1 MPDAN
6 TPSSPR
12 HAAPP
17 TRRRVAVVYNP
28 VKVERETLESL
39 IEAEAAA
46 AEWDEPLWLATSE
59 DDPGEGVTRRAV
71 DAGVDVVIVAGG
83 DGTVRAAAQELR
95 GSGIPLALLPSGT
108 GNLLAR
114 NLDLTLDD
122 AGYSIHSAFT
132 GDDRAIDLGLID
144 IERPDRTKDRHAFLV
159 MAGLG
164 IDAKMIANTNPEL
177 KKRVGWLAY
186 VEAIIKSF
194 RDKDELRFRYRLDSG
209 PVKTVSAHT
218 LIVGNCGS
226 LPANILLLPDA
237 AVDDGMFD
245 IVFLRPE
252 GFLGWVQIWAK
263 VAWENWITHRTR
275 LGQRLKGEIAEVRA
289 LEYTTAASLTAR
301 FWRPEEV
308 ELDGDGFGK
317 TIAIKTWIDP
327 GALLVRF
334 PALPN
339 RSRRDTVA

>member
-1 MPDAN
+1 MSDTNAPR
-6 TPSSPR
+6 SPR
-12 HAAPP
+12 HSASP
-17 TRRRVAVVYNP
+17 TRRRAAIVYNP

-39 IEAEAAA
+39 IEAEDAASG
-46 AEWDEPLWLATSE
+46 WDEPFWLETSE
-59 DDPGEGVTRRAV
+59 DDPGEGVTKQAV
-71 DAGVDVVIVAGG
+71 DAGADLVIVAGG
-83 DGTVRAAAQELR
+83 DGTVRAVAEGLR

-114 NLDLTLDD
+114 NLELTLDD
-122 AGYSIHSAFT
+122 AEHSIHSAFT
-132 GDDRAIDLGLID
+132 GHDRPIDLGLID

-186 VEAIIKSF
+186 VEAIIKAF
-194 RDKDELRFRYRLDSG
+194 RDRDELRFRYRLDSG
-209 PVKTVSAHT
+209 PVKAVSAHT
-218 LIVGNCGS
+218 LIIGNCGS
-226 LPANILLLPDA
+226 LPANILLLPEA

-252 GFLGWVQIWAK
+252 GVLGWVQIWVK

-275 LGQRLKGEIAEVRA
+275 LGQKLKGAISEVRA

-301 FWRPEEV
+301 FSRPEEV
-308 ELDGDGFGK
+308 ELDGDGFGT

-327 GALLVRF
+327 GALLVRV
-334 PALPN
+334 PAPV
-339 RSRRDTVA
+339 DPVTT